1 MVLYCILPNSV
12 TENLHSVYGGSG
24 RRRSDMPPHLNGNTG
39 VHKIKKETARLR
51 IETRNWDLVTG
62 THLLVI
68 SIGTKEDIS
77 NNRNI
82 MHNLQLDIVNLRSR
96 TNGWN
101 TNKRKLKSLPMK
113 LQIQSFLTME
123 TKK

>member
-51 IETRNWDLVTG
+51 NETRN
-62 THLLVI
+62 
-68 SIGTKEDIS
+68 
-77 NNRNI
+77 
-82 MHNLQLDIVNLRSR
+82 
-96 TNGWN
+96 
-101 TNKRKLKSLPMK
+101 
-113 LQIQSFLTME
+113 
-123 TKK
+123 